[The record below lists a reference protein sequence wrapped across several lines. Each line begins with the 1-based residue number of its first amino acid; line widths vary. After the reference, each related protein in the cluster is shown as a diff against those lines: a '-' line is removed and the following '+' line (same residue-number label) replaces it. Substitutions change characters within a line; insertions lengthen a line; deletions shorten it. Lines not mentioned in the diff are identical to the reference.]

1 MSTIE
6 LYLLVVESSKCYA
19 VYNFRELLKNAVSRI
34 LIIFLIRDVEK
45 AKMERNSMMITV
57 GRQDDDDDS
66 HSSIDRSIVEAAR

>member
-34 LIIFLIRDVEK
+34 LIIFLIRVEE
-45 AKMERNSMMITV
+45 AKMEWNSMMITV

-66 HSSIDRSIVEAAR
+66 HSSIDRSIIEAAR

>member
-34 LIIFLIRDVEK
+34 LIIFLIRVEE

>member
-19 VYNFRELLKNAVSRI
+19 VYNFRELKNAVSQI

-66 HSSIDRSIVEAAR
+66 HSSIDRSIVEVAR

>member
-34 LIIFLIRDVEK
+34 LIIFLIRVEE

-66 HSSIDRSIVEAAR
+66 HSSIDRSIVEVAR

>member
-19 VYNFRELLKNAVSRI
+19 VYNFRELKNAVSQI

>member
-34 LIIFLIRDVEK
+34 LIIFLIRVEE

-66 HSSIDRSIVEAAR
+66 HSSIDRSIIEAAR